1 MNKFEKA
8 KNEINHTIEKLERP
22 AVHNVRSGSGKLIGK
37 TVKYHELVFQL
48 SKQLEVY
55 KKKLEKE
62 LGEIDDKQVD
72 YKKKLEKELYEI
84 DIITKQYALDKASPY
99 DWMNK
104 GN

>member
-1 MNKFEKA
+1 MNNFEKA
-8 KNEINHTIEKLERP
+8 KNEISKTIEKLERP
-22 AVHNVRSGSGKLIGK
+22 GVHGGHDGVKG
-37 TVKYHELVFQL
+37 VKYQELRLELGEQL
-48 SKQLEVY
+48 DVY

-84 DIITKQYALDKASPY
+84 DIITKQYALDKASPF